1 MSAVKT
7 SSAPLSFPELW
18 QQPSS
23 LPEQPKYRYIFCE
36 TNTLCFKTCSSEGT
50 LWLLKGRHLTVRGRT
65 QGRKWTCCPW
75 SSCIWHTSLWG
86 LEQTSHTNKIRCC
99 HGLQF
104 FLNPSHIQDVMAVS
118 TNNKQ
123 FGTSEVTSDLK
134 PFSKA
139 TTSNPTESAWLYS
152 WFCTIKLY
160 RISCTTWFCTVQW
173 KSSFSLVRT
182 FLAAKAGTQLWFKG
196 SIITSWFFK
205 ACFVSLNYLDI
216 SSYYFLMELTE
227 EATTVEK

>member
-1 MSAVKT
+1 MWWLFQQT
-7 SSAPLSFPELW
+7 TNSSAHPRSHLIW
-18 QQPSS
+18 
-23 LPEQPKYRYIFCE
+23 
-36 TNTLCFKTCSSEGT
+36 
-50 LWLLKGRHLTVRGRT
+50 GR
-65 QGRKWTCCPW
+65 
-75 SSCIWHTSLWG
+75 
-86 LEQTSHTNKIRCC
+86 
-99 HGLQF
+99 
-104 FLNPSHIQDVMAVS
+104 
-118 TNNKQ
+118 
-123 FGTSEVTSDLK
+123 
-134 PFSKA
+134 SKA

-182 FLAAKAGTQLWFKG
+182 FLAAKAGTQLRFKG

-227 EATTVEK
+227 EATTVEKWLRHCHKYALTSTGNICLSCFFWFFILDFSSGCGSEMW